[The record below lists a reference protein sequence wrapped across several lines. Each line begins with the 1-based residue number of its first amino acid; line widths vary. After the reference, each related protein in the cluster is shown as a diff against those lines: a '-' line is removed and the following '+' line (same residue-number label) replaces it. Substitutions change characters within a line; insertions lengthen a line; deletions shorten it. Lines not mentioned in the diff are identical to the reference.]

1 MKYQAL
7 RLLLWRWHRRL
18 GLAAAV
24 FLIWLAVSGV
34 MLNHTSSLGLASTP
48 LPSRLAG
55 AVYPL
60 VQSPVYR
67 VQTSVGLLTHRNQS
81 LFKDTTLIAH
91 CEGLLVGVIE
101 LENDIWL
108 ACPQQLLLLDKLGN
122 LIEVMDQY
130 FALPVPIERVGTCAK
145 TICLASGAVVYQFY
159 QGHWQQTTVPV
170 AWNDSL
176 EPTETVAQIEPEI
189 HHWERFI
196 LEAHSGRLFGRY
208 GVLIVDLAALATIL
222 LALSGCYVYWSHN
235 RRRRLA
241 KRQAAQRNTVPE
253 HAE

>member
-1 MKYQAL
+1 
-7 RLLLWRWHRRL
+7 
-18 GLAAAV
+18 
-24 FLIWLAVSGV
+24 
-34 MLNHTSSLGLASTP
+34 
-48 LPSRLAG
+48 
-55 AVYPL
+55 
-60 VQSPVYR
+60 
-67 VQTSVGLLTHRNQS
+67 
-81 LFKDTTLIAH
+81 
-91 CEGLLVGVIE
+91 
-101 LENDIWL
+101 
-108 ACPQQLLLLDKLGN
+108 
-122 LIEVMDQY
+122 
-130 FALPVPIERVGTCAK
+130 
-145 TICLASGAVVYQFY
+145 
-159 QGHWQQTTVPV
+159 V